1 MIKRNLKEELGMAWL
16 VAWRELRDQLRDWR
30 IIFPMIALTLLL
42 PFLADLGAQAAINF
56 TTKYGTPLIAE
67 RLVPFLLMVVG
78 YFPITVS
85 LVIALELF
93 VGEKE
98 RGTIE
103 PLLSSP
109 LKDWQL
115 FMGKLLAGTI
125 APLFTA
131 YLGIS
136 VYMVGLYFSA
146 FLSRI
151 ANRMAQTLIL
161 TAVQAFLMVTGAIL
175 ISTQATSVRASN
187 LMASF
192 IVIPM
197 ALLIQGES
205 VMLFWGNDKALWLAV
220 AGVSVLSLLLARV
233 GIAHFQREALL
244 GHEIDVLNMRWIG
257 RTFWQAFKGNAKSFP
272 TWFRLEVLG
281 TVRKQAVSIWMTLGL
296 GIAAA
301 VGGYVWVAMQCG

>member
-1 MIKRNLKEELGMAWL
+1 MVKDLTSELGLAWL

-30 IIFPMIALTLLL
+30 IIFPMIALTLIL

-85 LVIALELF
+85 LVIALESF

-131 YLGIS
+131 YLGIT
-136 VYMVGLYFSA
+136 VYMIGLHFQ
-146 FLSRI
+146 RI
-151 ANRMAQTLIL
+151 PFPDANRMAETLVL
-161 TAVQAFLMVTGAIL
+161 TAVQAF
-175 ISTQATSVRASN
+175 
-187 LMASF
+187 
-192 IVIPM
+192 
-197 ALLIQGES
+197 
-205 VMLFWGNDKALWLAV
+205 
-220 AGVSVLSLLLARV
+220 
-233 GIAHFQREALL
+233 
-244 GHEIDVLNMRWIG
+244 
-257 RTFWQAFKGNAKSFP
+257 
-272 TWFRLEVLG
+272 
-281 TVRKQAVSIWMTLGL
+281 
-296 GIAAA
+296 
-301 VGGYVWVAMQCG
+301 